1 MCDERVIKMGNV
13 ERYRP
18 QKNPRAAQ
26 QDSIFGPPPLGEGD
40 DEPAYAELLR
50 RVTDRIRPKD
60 VLEEILVRDF
70 VDLTWERFRWRR
82 DKVAILPQAFSSYPT
97 NPDFERPDFFDMV
110 ERIEHLIW
118 LGGRRSTEVLR
129 ELEYYRLD
137 LAQILEARRPA
148 AMIDAALGSSE
159 AQ

>member
-1 MCDERVIKMGNV
+1 
-13 ERYRP
+13 
-18 QKNPRAAQ
+18 
-26 QDSIFGPPPLGEGD
+26 
-40 DEPAYAELLR
+40 
-50 RVTDRIRPKD
+50 
-60 VLEEILVRDF
+60 
-70 VDLTWERFRWRR
+70 
-82 DKVAILPQAFSSYPT
+82 
-97 NPDFERPDFFDMV
+97 V